1 MSTRRTLRTS
11 WGRAALLVALP
22 VVAAA
27 AHYPAASTA
36 DAAAAAAS
44 ATADAQVRQA
54 IDSGPTAVRKL
65 VHASADDYALA
76 TAILKKATMSTTTTG
91 AVASRSPASVSA
103 SAAESCHGPVTSKTT
118 VRIAGIDLGW
128 RKAIVNQWCWNSS
141 RITSSSVDH
150 DEWSGF
156 GYCWKEESQTNTWL
170 VHPTRLN
177 YRNKGTLT
185 GVAPWGCSGGQ
196 QTISPSVHYERGGG
210 YNVYAND

>member
-1 MSTRRTLRTS
+1 MSTRRMLRKS
-11 WGRAALLVALP
+11 WGGAALLVALP

-27 AHYPAASTA
+27 AYHPAASTA
-36 DAAAAAAS
+36 HAAPAAAS
-44 ATADAQVRQA
+44 STADAQVQRA
-54 IDSGPTAVRKL
+54 IDSGPSAVRQ
-65 VHASADDYALA
+65 VVDASAQDRALA
-76 TAILKKATMSTTTTG
+76 SAILEKATVSTTITDAG
-91 AVASRSPASVSA
+91 ASRSPASASD
-103 SAAESCHGPVTSKTT
+103 SAAESCHGPVTSTTT

-141 RITSSSVDH
+141 KITSSSVAH

-210 YNVYAND
+210 YNVYADD

>member
-11 WGRAALLVALP
+11 WGGAALLVALP

-27 AHYPAASTA
+27 AHYPVAATA
-36 DAAAAAAS
+36 DAAPAAAS
-44 ATADAQVRQA
+44 ATADSQVQVRQA
-54 IDSGPTAVRKL
+54 IDSGPAAVREL
-65 VHASADDYALA
+65 VDASAHDRALA
-76 TAILKKATMSTTTTG
+76 AAILEKATMSTTTTDAG
-91 AVASRSPASVSA
+91 ASPSD

-128 RKAIVNQWCWNSS
+128 RKAVVNQWCWNSS
-141 RITSSSVDH
+141 KITSWSLDH

-156 GYCWKEESQTNTWL
+156 GYCWKEEAQTNTWL
-170 VHPTRLN
+170 VHPTRMN
-177 YRNKGTLT
+177 YRNKGTLA

-210 YNVYAND
+210 WNVYADG

>member
-1 MSTRRTLRTS
+1 
-11 WGRAALLVALP
+11 LLVALP

-27 AHYPAASTA
+27 AHYPVASTA
-36 DAAAAAAS
+36 DAAPATAS

-65 VHASADDYALA
+65 VDASAHDRALA
-76 TAILKKATMSTTTTG
+76 SAILEKATMSTTTTDAG
-91 AVASRSPASVSA
+91 ASPSD

-128 RKAIVNQWCWNSS
+128 RKAIVNQWCWNSEK
-141 RITSSSVDH
+141 ITSWSLEH

-156 GYCWKEESQTNTWL
+156 GYCWKEEDQTNTWL
-170 VHPTRLN
+170 VRPTRLN

-210 YNVYAND
+210 WNVYADG